1 MIYASRVPL
10 SPLANSSQSNSQQGL
25 RAVPSSSGVVASSL
39 ARASEA
45 LPTLPVCSTSFS
57 EVATHSLLTLQYYYL
72 GAGHYRHH
80 RQSGRTS
87 TQSGHHR
94 RPMTGSTEE
103 DGREER
109 GPARGDDDDPWEG
122 KGRDGRPQEG
132 GRRVSASTRRGAQKS
147 LEETS
152 CQLPVDDEE
161 REAPQAEREEPRGG
175 GSNLWD
181 HRLNQNREQQR
192 TARWEEGSLSLPLL
206 MLRLRLPTSLR
217 VGLLSW
223 VRPARWCL
231 QLCKCSER
239 PVAYLY
245 SALSS
250 RVSCCGL

>member
-1 MIYASRVPL
+1 MRQKKPFVFCLADCLQHQEARKVLIYASRVPL

-122 KGRDGRPQEG
+122 KGRDGR
-132 GRRVSASTRRGAQKS
+132 RVSASTRRGAQKS

-161 REAPQAEREEPRGG
+161 RGTTGRERRASRG
-175 GSNLWD
+175 
-181 HRLNQNREQQR
+181 REQ
-192 TARWEEGSLSLPLL
+192 PLG
-206 MLRLRLPTSLR
+206 P
-217 VGLLSW
+217 
-223 VRPARWCL
+223 
-231 QLCKCSER
+231 
-239 PVAYLY
+239 
-245 SALSS
+245 
-250 RVSCCGL
+250 